1 MGETV
6 DSETAFSEYT
16 ESEWDLLELTNYG
29 SDEPHEPA
37 SEAPGAPHGPP
48 SGATPSRLRG
58 FIRLD
63 AKYFV
68 PFFTRRFTSREV
80 AEGRRQMSNL
90 TDKWFR
96 EVRSAPSGSE
106 DEQAASDGAAQPGE
120 PRRASMCQNGRETEP
135 LLPDA
140 TLHADSPT

>member
-1 MGETV
+1 MPVLQEMGETV

-16 ESEWDLLELTNYG
+16 ESEWELLEMQTCVNAESERPG
-29 SDEPHEPA
+29 SADVF
-37 SEAPGAPHGPP
+37 GAPP
-48 SGATPSRLRG
+48 TVTTSRLRG

-63 AKYFV
+63 ARYLV

-90 TDKWFR
+90 TDKWYR

-106 DEQAASDGAAQPGE
+106 DEQAPAEEETQL
-120 PRRASMCQNGRETEP
+120 RENDP
-135 LLPDA
+135 LLA
-140 TLHADSPT
+140 QTGES

>member
-16 ESEWDLLELTNYG
+16 ESDWELLEMQSCTNTER
-29 SDEPHEPA
+29 D
-37 SEAPGAPHGPP
+37 GPP
-48 SGATPSRLRG
+48 VGDVFGPAAAASGGLSLSTSRLRG

-63 AKYFV
+63 ARYLV

-90 TDKWFR
+90 TDKWYR

-106 DEQAASDGAAQPGE
+106 DEQAGEDGPQGHE
-120 PRRASMCQNGRETEP
+120 NSP
-135 LLPDA
+135 LL
-140 TLHADSPT
+140 TREETG